1 MLHGTF
7 LEENE
12 VKRSEEINAFSF
24 VTETE
29 VCETHLIQR
38 KTLGNEFC

>member
-7 LEENE
+7 LEKNE
-12 VKRSEEINAFSF
+12 LKRSEKINVFSF
-24 VTETE
+24 VPEAE